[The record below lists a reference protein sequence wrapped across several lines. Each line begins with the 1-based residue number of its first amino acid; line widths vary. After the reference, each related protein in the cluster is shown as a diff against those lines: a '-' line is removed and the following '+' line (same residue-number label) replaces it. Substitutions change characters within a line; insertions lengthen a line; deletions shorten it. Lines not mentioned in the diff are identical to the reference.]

1 MITASKFKIRH
12 IIESMINGQ
21 YQQAKQQTQYRCKT
35 LPEKQARKVGQ
46 VVGALMDKEHSDYN
60 PDMAARFLNLFDK

>member
-1 MITASKFKIRH
+1 
-12 IIESMINGQ
+12 MINGQ

-46 VVGALMDKEHSDYN
+46 VVGALMDKGHWNYS
-60 PDMAARFLNLFDK
+60 PDMAARYLNLFDGGA